1 MIYPFGLFLVML
13 LVLAFLTSNS
23 TKTLFKNLFL
33 LEITFSVF
41 KLNYGYFFKAGSLE
55 IQYGEIVLAATV
67 IVASIQLLVSRLDN
81 SVLGAGLS
89 LIFVVLIGVVT
100 LRLDPPDVLVIGFDA
115 YGGWDGYLRG
125 ELENLAPP
133 VFSNQSLL
141 MGLRVIFYVILIV
154 AAKSCFDRA
163 DWLKMLEILVNI
175 SKFLILYGLLEI
187 CLRYGLNI
195 DLNSVLNYLMG
206 QGVSTGGGATRLQGF
221 SREPSHYAL
230 ALFNMGVLFLVRM
243 CVTKKKDENKFWLA
257 LIVAIGA
264 LANTFSFWV
273 VVVSALFLAGLLA
286 GFRNGKIE
294 IPSVIGFGSLALIFL
309 GSAFAYSWIAESTLS
324 FRLLE
329 VFVQAQNSLAQTY
342 VIGVDYGS
350 EASRIIGIVESF
362 RAYLSHPFFGLGIG
376 TTYCVSGFVSIL
388 ANVGAVGLLVWWM
401 LLTRYYANVPHFLI
415 SLAIFAPMLVT
426 SDLGSF
432 YDTAYLALFPLLTI
446 AAEHR
451 GSAPIS
457 VKA

>member
-13 LVLAFLTSNS
+13 LMLAFLTSNS
-23 TKTLFKNLFL
+23 TKSLFKNLFL

-41 KLNYGYFFKAGSLE
+41 KLNYGYFLKAGSLE

-67 IVASIQLLVSRLDN
+67 LVASIQLLVSRLN
-81 SVLGAGLS
+81 TNVLGAGLA
-89 LIFVVLIGVVT
+89 LILVVLIGVVT

-125 ELENLAPP
+125 ELDNLAPP

-154 AAKSCFDRA
+154 AAKSCFERE
-163 DWLKMLEILVNI
+163 DWLKTLDILVKI
-175 SKFLILYGLLEI
+175 SKVLILYGLIEI
-187 CLRYGLNI
+187 VLRYGLKL
-195 DLNSVLNYLMG
+195 DLNSALNLLMG

-230 ALFNMGVLFLVRM
+230 ALFNMSVLFLARIF
-243 CVTKKKDENKFWLA
+243 VTKRTDENIFWLA
-257 LIVAIGA
+257 LIIVIGA

-273 VVVSALFLAGLLA
+273 VVVSALFLAGVLA
-286 GFRNGKIE
+286 GSRQEKIK
-294 IPSVIGFGSLALIFL
+294 IFYVIGGGALALISV
-309 GSAFAYSWIAESTLS
+309 GAVFAYSWLAEATLA

-329 VFVQAQNSLAQTY
+329 VFLQAQNSVSQSY

-350 EASRIIGIVESF
+350 EASRIIGLVESF
-362 RAYLSHPFFGLGIG
+362 RAYLAHPFFGLGIG
-376 TTYCVSGFVSIL
+376 TTYCTSGFVSIL
-388 ANVGAVGLLVWWM
+388 ANVGAIGLVVWWR
-401 LLTRYYANVPHFLI
+401 LLTVYYTNVPHFLI
-415 SLAIFAPMLVT
+415 SVAIFAPLLVT

-432 YDTAYLALFPLLTI
+432 YDTAYIALLPVLTL
-446 AAEHR
+446 AAEHKH
-451 GSAPIS
+451 SANIS
-457 VKA
+457 VDA